1 MKKKTVQWL
10 AALAVV
16 QLGLIA
22 GLWLLET
29 RGGDVPRGPLLS
41 VAQDGLQS
49 LRIEAAGQTL
59 VLQRRDGAWQ
69 LADSGLPVAA
79 NRLHAALDALSS
91 AAAGWPVATTDDAI
105 ARFGLEAEAP
115 RKRIVLADD
124 DSEQVLLL
132 GDAAGLNKVY
142 ARLPDE
148 HKVYSLALDGFVWS
162 TAGDDWLDKTLLR
175 VAEPETV
182 TGADYQLGLAPA
194 DAGEAARHWWLTDAG
209 PDEKLDPSR
218 AQRLLDVL
226 RGLRVAGVAS
236 GDLPANAETELTV
249 TTAAGEQVLSLYR
262 RAPDERPAQG
272 GAPAPQWLITSTA
285 QPGVFVLPAGSAEVL
300 AWQRADLLADQVG
313 ETGGAAEQGEPVPGR
328 GQKGGG

>member
-22 GLWLLET
+22 GLWLFET

-41 VAQDGLQS
+41 VAQDSLQS
-49 LRIEAAGQTL
+49 LRIEAAGQAL

-69 LADSGLPVAA
+69 LADSGLPVDA
-79 NRLHAALDALSS
+79 NRLHAALDALSG

-105 ARFGLEAEAP
+105 VRFGLEAKAP
-115 RKRIVLADD
+115 RKRIVLAGD

-148 HKVYSLALDGFVWS
+148 HKAYSLALDSFVWS
-162 TAGDDWLDKTLLR
+162 TTSNDWLDKTLLR

-182 TGADYQLGLAPA
+182 SGADYQLGLAPA
-194 DAGEAARHWWLTDAG
+194 GADDAARHWWLTDADA
-209 PDEKLDPSR
+209 DEKLDPGR

-236 GDLPANAETELTV
+236 GELPASAVVELTV
-249 TTAAGEQVLSLYR
+249 TTAEGDQVLSLYR
-262 RAPDERPAQG
+262 RTPEERPAQG
-272 GAPAPQWLITSTA
+272 AAPTPQWLITSTA
-285 QPGVFVLPAGSAEVL
+285 QPGVFVLPADSAEVL
-300 AWQRADLLADQVG
+300 AWQRADLLTDKQG
-313 ETGGAAEQGEPVPGR
+313 DTDGAAGKGEAVPDSR
-328 GQKGGG
+328 EKAGG